1 MLKPGK
7 GHGRF
12 HQVYRDNRVLG
23 SLCAVIF
30 LTQLGFGSIVPVV
43 PLYAREFGVS
53 QSAIGLTIAVYGL
66 ARFLVSMPTGWLA
79 DRLGRRWTLVLG
91 EVATAAGNLLCGL
104 SATYEQFLVFRF
116 LAGAGSAMVL
126 TSGQISLA
134 DVATPANRGRVM
146 GIYQGVFL
154 FAVGFGPLPGGL
166 LAERF
171 GLSAPFFVFAA
182 LGGLA
187 GIVAFT
193 QVPETRRL
201 REKQEKI
208 ESDATGN
215 QRALPVVQ
223 QLRTLFSRVGFLLI
237 SLVSF
242 AQFFARTGAIFTVV
256 PILGAVKLGLR
267 PDQIGT
273 GLTLVSLLN
282 LGMVYFTGVLADRFG
297 RKTIIVP
304 SNLLTVVSMAALA
317 LAPSYGWFVAGLAL
331 WGIAGGVA
339 GAVPAAYAADM
350 APPGMNALTMS
361 TFRTVS
367 EFGYVIGPLLLGW
380 ISDLSSGE
388 AALFTTA
395 GIFAAT
401 SALFAFFAPETRK
414 RRQGPS

>member
-7 GHGRF
+7 GHRRF

-146 GIYQGVFL
+146 GIYQRVFL

-201 REKQEKI
+201 REKREKI

-304 SNLLTVVSMAALA
+304 SNLLTVVSMTALA

-414 RRQGPS
+414 RRQEPS

>member
-1 MLKPGK
+1 M
-7 GHGRF
+7 
-12 HQVYRDNRVLG
+12 YREYRVLVW
-23 SLCAVIF
+23 LCGVIF
-30 LTQLGFGSIVPVV
+30 LTQLGFGGIVPVV

-66 ARFLVSMPTGWLA
+66 ARFLVSVPAGQLS

-91 EVATAAGNLLCGL
+91 EVATAVGNLLCGL
-104 SATYEQFLVFRF
+104 AATYEQFLVFRF
-116 LAGAGSAMVL
+116 IAGAGSAMVL
-126 TSGQISLA
+126 TSGQVSLA
-134 DVATPANRGRVM
+134 DVATPANRGRIM

-171 GLSAPFFVFAA
+171 GLRVPFLVFAA

-187 GIVAFT
+187 GVVAFT
-193 QVPETRRL
+193 QVPETRGL
-201 REKQEKI
+201 REKREKT
-208 ESDATGN
+208 EADMGGD
-215 QRALPVVQ
+215 QGALSVAH

-256 PILGAVKLGLR
+256 PVLGAVKLGLK

-282 LGMVYFTGVLADRFG
+282 LGMVYLTGVLADRFG

-304 SNLLTVVSMAALA
+304 SNLLTVVSMVGLA

-361 TFRTVS
+361 TFRMIS
-367 EFGYVIGPLLLGW
+367 ELGYVIGPLLLGW
-380 ISDLSSGE
+380 ISDLSNGE
-388 AALFTTA
+388 TALFTTA

-401 SALFAFFAPETRK
+401 SALFALFAPETRK
-414 RRQGPS
+414 RR

>member
-146 GIYQGVFL
+146 GIYQRVFL

-201 REKQEKI
+201 REKREKI

-317 LAPSYGWFVAGLAL
+317 LAPSHGWFVAGLAL

-414 RRQGPS
+414 RRQEPS

>member
-201 REKQEKI
+201 REKREKI

-317 LAPSYGWFVAGLAL
+317 LAPSHGWFVAGLAL

-339 GAVPAAYAADM
+339 GVVPAAYAADM

-414 RRQGPS
+414 RRQEPS

>member
-1 MLKPGK
+1 
-7 GHGRF
+7 
-12 HQVYRDNRVLG
+12 VYREYRVLVW
-23 SLCAVIF
+23 LCAVIF
-30 LTQLGFGSIVPVV
+30 LTQLGFGGIVPVV

-91 EVATAAGNLLCGL
+91 EVATAVGNLLCGL
-104 SATYEQFLVFRF
+104 STTYEQFLVFRF

-126 TSGQISLA
+126 TSGQVSLA
-134 DVATPANRGRVM
+134 DVASPVNRGRVM

-171 GLSAPFFVFAA
+171 GLNAPFFVFAV

-187 GIVAFT
+187 GVVAFT
-193 QVPETRRL
+193 QVPETRGGMAK
-201 REKQEKI
+201 REKAGAEGR
-208 ESDATGN
+208 GN
-215 QRALPVVQ
+215 QPTFSVAR
-223 QLRTLFSRVGFLLI
+223 QLRTLFSRAGFLLI

-256 PILGAVKLGLR
+256 PVLGAVKLGLR

-297 RKTIIVP
+297 RKTVIVP
-304 SNLLTVVSMAALA
+304 SNLLTVVSMAVLA

-361 TFRTVS
+361 TFRMVS

-388 AALFTTA
+388 AALFATA
-395 GIFAAT
+395 GIFAST
-401 SALFAFFAPETRK
+401 SALFALFAPETRQ
-414 RRQGPS
+414 RR

>member
-1 MLKPGK
+1 VNDR
-7 GHGRF
+7 GRLNRA
-12 HQVYRDNRVLG
+12 YRENRVLV

-30 LTQLGFGSIVPVV
+30 LTQLGFGGIVPVV

-134 DVATPANRGRVM
+134 DTATPANRGRVM

-171 GLSAPFFVFAA
+171 GLSAPFFVFAV
-182 LGGLA
+182 LGVLA
-187 GIVAFT
+187 AIVAFT
-193 QVPETRRL
+193 QVPETRGR
-201 REKQEKI
+201 RETREKI
-208 ESDATGN
+208 ESGAGGN
-215 QRALPVVQ
+215 QRTLPVLQ
-223 QLRTLFSRVGFLLI
+223 QLRTLFSRIGFVLI

-242 AQFFARTGAIFTVV
+242 AQFFSRTGAIFTVV
-256 PILGAVKLGLR
+256 PVLGAVKLGLG

-304 SNLLTVVSMAALA
+304 SNLLTVISMVALA
-317 LAPSYGWFVAGLAL
+317 LAPTYGWFVAGLAL

-361 TFRTVS
+361 TFRMVS

-380 ISDLSSGE
+380 ISDLSGGE

-395 GIFAAT
+395 GIFAVT
-401 SALFAFFAPETRK
+401 SALFALFAPETRK
-414 RRQGPS
+414 RRRGPP

>member
-1 MLKPGK
+1 MLQPVK
-7 GHGRF
+7 GHGRL
-12 HQVYRDNRVLG
+12 HQVYREYRVLVT
-23 SLCAVIF
+23 LCAVIF

-126 TSGQISLA
+126 TSGQVSLA
-134 DVATPANRGRVM
+134 DLATSANRGRVM

-171 GLSAPFFVFAA
+171 GLNAPFFVFAV

-187 GIVAFT
+187 GVVAFT
-193 QVPETRRL
+193 QVPETRRG
-201 REKQEKI
+201 REKREK
-208 ESDATGN
+208 TGTEGREN
-215 QRALPVVQ
+215 ERVLPVAH
-223 QLRTLFSRVGFLLI
+223 QLRILFSRVGFLLI

-256 PILGAVKLGLR
+256 PVLGAVKLGLR
-267 PDQIGT
+267 PDQLGT

-297 RKTIIVP
+297 RKTVIVP
-304 SNLLTVVSMAALA
+304 SNLLTVVSMVGLA

-361 TFRTVS
+361 TFRMVS

-388 AALFTTA
+388 AALFATA
-395 GIFAAT
+395 GIFAST
-401 SALFAFFAPETRK
+401 STLFALFAPETKK
-414 RRQGPS
+414 RRPGPS

>member
-201 REKQEKI
+201 REKREKI

-317 LAPSYGWFVAGLAL
+317 LAPSHGWFVAGLAL

>member
-1 MLKPGK
+1 M
-7 GHGRF
+7 
-12 HQVYRDNRVLG
+12 YREYRVLVW
-23 SLCAVIF
+23 LCGVIF
-30 LTQLGFGSIVPVV
+30 LTQLGFGGIVPVV

-66 ARFLVSMPTGWLA
+66 ARFLVSVPAGQLS

-91 EVATAAGNLLCGL
+91 EVATAVGNLLCGL
-104 SATYEQFLVFRF
+104 AATYEQFLVFRF
-116 LAGAGSAMVL
+116 IAGAGSAMVL
-126 TSGQISLA
+126 TSGQVSLA
-134 DVATPANRGRVM
+134 DVATPANRGRIM

-171 GLSAPFFVFAA
+171 GLRVPFLVFAA

-187 GIVAFT
+187 GVVAFT
-193 QVPETRRL
+193 QVPETRGL
-201 REKQEKI
+201 REKREKT
-208 ESDATGN
+208 EADMQRN
-215 QRALPVVQ
+215 QGALSVAH

-256 PILGAVKLGLR
+256 PVLGAVKLGLK

-282 LGMVYFTGVLADRFG
+282 LGMVYLTGVLADRFG

-304 SNLLTVVSMAALA
+304 SNLLTVVSMVGLA

-361 TFRTVS
+361 TFRMIS
-367 EFGYVIGPLLLGW
+367 ELGYVIGPLLLGW
-380 ISDLSSGE
+380 ISDLSNGE
-388 AALFTTA
+388 TALFTTA

-401 SALFAFFAPETRK
+401 SALFALFAPETRK
-414 RRQGPS
+414 RRQGIS

>member
-1 MLKPGK
+1 
-7 GHGRF
+7 
-12 HQVYRDNRVLG
+12 
-23 SLCAVIF
+23 
-30 LTQLGFGSIVPVV
+30 
-43 PLYAREFGVS
+43 
-53 QSAIGLTIAVYGL
+53 
-66 ARFLVSMPTGWLA
+66 
-79 DRLGRRWTLVLG
+79 VLG
-91 EVATAAGNLLCGL
+91 EVATAVGNLLCGL
-104 SATYEQFLVFRF
+104 STTYEQFLASRF
-116 LAGAGSAMVL
+116 IAGAGSAMVL
-126 TSGQISLA
+126 TSGQVSLA
-134 DVATPANRGRVM
+134 DMATPANRGRVM
-146 GIYQGVFL
+146 GIYQSVFL
-154 FAVGFGPLPGGL
+154 FAVGVGPLPGGL

-182 LGGLA
+182 LGVLA

-193 QVPETRRL
+193 QVPETRGL
-201 REKQEKI
+201 GEKREKI
-208 ESDATGN
+208 ESGARGA
-215 QRALPVVQ
+215 QRGLPMVQ
-223 QLRTLFSRVGFLLI
+223 QLRTLFSSIGFVLI

-242 AQFFARTGAIFTVV
+242 AQFFSRTGAIFTVV
-256 PILGAVKLGLR
+256 PVLGAVKLGLR

-297 RKTIIVP
+297 RKTVIVP

-361 TFRTVS
+361 TFRMVS

-395 GIFAAT
+395 GIFAVT
-401 SALFAFFAPETRK
+401 SALFAFFAPETKK
-414 RRQGPS
+414 RRPGPS